1 VKVRLWLPVLFTCG
15 LLGGLAACGDSP
27 SASELSAGRCVE
39 DDGGLGSFREGVEI
53 VPCEKGTGEI
63 VSRGIAG
70 TECPL
75 GSRGETLRNGLT
87 QLCVRPYGTTTTT
100 TADPT
105 GPATTTTTTKPQFT
119 GEELNWIQEELSG
132 FVDTSDLVATA
143 GQGRCI
149 LQRFVKARGVSGAEA
164 LVERVDHQSESGNRL
179 SPSDADAFLDPI
191 VACVDLV
198 QVTRRDIKSAEPDLD
213 AWCVVTGLAESRVAD
228 WYRTFFVEGEAAM
241 QATMNEWLLPS
252 VSRCLGIPPASTAA
266 PATTRPPL
274 PPRPPPPALPEFS
287 SKKEWTYGDE
297 VTWLRWCG
305 DLRDLYTRT
314 FEPFFKSS
322 MAAAMV
328 PGSYWNRCKDALEVI
343 EKHISERRWAKSC
356 AIRYEYLDLLQEK
369 PDPYMCE

>member
-1 VKVRLWLPVLFTCG
+1 MKVRLWLPVLFTCG
-15 LLGGLAACGDSP
+15 LLGGLTACGDST
-27 SASELSAGRCVE
+27 SLSELSVGRCIE
-39 DDGGLGSFREGVEI
+39 DIDGWGSPSGKQLT
-53 VPCEKGTGEI
+53 PCRDGAAEI
-63 VSRGIAG
+63 VSQGIAG
-70 TECPL
+70 TECPS
-75 GSRGETLRNGLT
+75 GSYRERLSNNVN
-87 QLCVRPYGTTTTT
+87 QVCVRPYGTTTTT

-105 GPATTTTTTKPQFT
+105 GPATTTTKAPFT
-119 GEELNWIQEELSG
+119 AEELNWIQEELSG
-132 FVDTSDLVATA
+132 FVDTNDLIATA

-149 LQRFVKARGVSGAEA
+149 LQRFVEARGVSGAEA
-164 LVERVDHQSESGNRL
+164 LVERVDHQLESGNRL

-241 QATMNEWLLPS
+241 QVTMNEWLLPS

-274 PPRPPPPALPEFS
+274 PPLPPPPALPEFS

-305 DLRDLYTRT
+305 DVRDLYTHT

-322 MAAAMV
+322 MAAAMT
-328 PGSYWNRCKDALEVI
+328 PGYFWNRCKDALEVI